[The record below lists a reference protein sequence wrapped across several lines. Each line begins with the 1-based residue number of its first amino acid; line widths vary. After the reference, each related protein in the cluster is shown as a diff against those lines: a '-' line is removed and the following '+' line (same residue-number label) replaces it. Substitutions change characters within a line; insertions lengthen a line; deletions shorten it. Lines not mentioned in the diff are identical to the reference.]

1 MAVEAAGTPSF
12 FTAAQHEFLAGILNR
27 IVPAGG
33 NFPGAGDL
41 GVVSYLDAVV
51 GRVADLKRLFAQ
63 GLAQIAIASQAQ
75 YGREFVGLSD
85 GQKDAVLHH
94 VETTDP
100 AFFEALVQHTYSGY
114 YSNPTVI
121 RLLGLEVW
129 PPQPRG
135 YHLEP
140 FDLGLLDNIKQRGLL
155 YRQA

>member
-1 MAVEAAGTPSF
+1 MAAAAVGTSLF
-12 FTAAQHEFLAGILNR
+12 FTAAQQEFLRGILNR

-41 GVVSYLDAVV
+41 GVAAYLDAVV
-51 GRVADLKRLFAQ
+51 GRTADLRRLFAEGLVQ
-63 GLAQIAIASQAQ
+63 VTIASLAQD
-75 YGREFVGLSD
+75 GREFVNMSD
-85 GQKDAVLHH
+85 DQKDAVLRH
-94 VETTDP
+94 VETANP

-114 YSNPTVI
+114 YSHPVVV

-135 YHLEP
+135 HHLEP
-140 FDLGLLDNIKQRGLL
+140 FDLGLLDNITQRGPL